1 METLARAVV
10 RARYLVLLVWAA
22 VAVLAVPTALRVGE
36 VLSVEGQ
43 WVEPVESARASDLI
57 RETFPSPVSKL
68 LAVTVRGPVPVDS
81 QPFRALLEALA
92 EAAAAEPYVD
102 DVVSYLTSDDEMF
115 LSPDRRS
122 TFLIAT
128 VGPQHADT
136 VTRAVPAF
144 RSAMQRAAAT
154 SPDGSEFEVRVTG
167 EPAFEWDIT
176 TVAIQDARR
185 GEVRALIPTAAVLLL
200 AFGAL
205 VAAALPIVIG
215 VGAIVLALAAV
226 YVVGAFFS
234 IAVFVVPVI
243 SMVGLGVGIDYSLF
257 ITGRFR
263 EELHGGRS
271 PEEAAVRAVTTAGQ
285 CVVTSGLTV
294 AIGFG
299 ALLLT
304 PASETRSVG
313 IGGLLVVAA
322 AVLLAVTLLPAML
335 VLLGRRIDWPAW
347 LSSRLTWYH
356 TWGGWQRWGGWVARH
371 RWLAA
376 AGGLLVLAAV
386 TWPLTRIDVRMPPAG
401 WFPAGTESSEGAE
414 VLETMGARGSLM
426 PVRVVVTAPEGER
439 IVGTRYLRGL
449 MRLSKALGADP
460 RVARVLGPVD
470 LEPGVSTLE
479 YAMMY
484 GNLETARERYPE
496 LMEAYVSNDGRT
508 ALTDLFLVDTA
519 SVATGMDVVRDVRA
533 LVAEGVSGLDGV
545 SVMVGGFAAAGAD
558 EEAALKGAFPR
569 MVALILLVTAVM
581 LAIAFRSVL
590 VPLKAVVM
598 NLLSVAGAFGLIV
611 LVFQWGH
618 GASVFGLDAG
628 TEAIHIVVPVLA
640 FAIVF
645 GLSMD
650 YEVFLLSRIREA
662 FDRSGDNEA
671 ATTEGLGAT
680 ASFITSAAAIM
691 VIVFGAFAFSRV
703 QVAQMLGFA
712 LATAVLLDAT
722 IIRLV
727 LVPAF
732 MHIAGRWN
740 WWPGVRRG
748 QGRDGP

>member
-10 RARYLVLLVWAA
+10 RARYFVLLAWAV
-22 VAVLAVPTALRVGE
+22 VAVVALRTALRVGE

-43 WVEPVESARASDLI
+43 WVEAVESAQASNLI
-57 RETFPSPVSKL
+57 REALPSPVSKV
-68 LAVTVRGPVPVDS
+68 LAVTVRGPMQIDS
-81 QPFRALLEALA
+81 PPYRTLLKALT
-92 EAAAAEPYVD
+92 EAAANEPYVD
-102 DVVSYLTSDDEMF
+102 HVVSYLTGNDETF
-115 LSPDRRS
+115 LSPDRLS

-128 VGPQHADT
+128 VGPEHADT

-144 RSAMQRAAAT
+144 RSAMQRAVVREVE
-154 SPDGSEFEVRVTG
+154 GGGFEVRVTG
-167 EPAFEWDIT
+167 QPALEWDIT
-176 TVAIQDARR
+176 VVAVQDARR
-185 GEVRALIPTAAVLLL
+185 GEVRALIPSAVVLLL

-205 VAAALPIVIG
+205 VAAALPILIG

-226 YVVGAFFS
+226 YVVGGYFS
-234 IAVFVVPVI
+234 MAVFVVPVV

-263 EELHGGRS
+263 EELHAGHGS
-271 PEEAAVRAVTTAGQ
+271 QEAAVGALASAGRAVAI
-285 CVVTSGLTV
+285 SGLTV
-294 AIGFG
+294 LIGFG

-304 PASETRSVG
+304 PASETQSVG

-322 AVLLAVTLLPAML
+322 ALLLAVTLLPAL
-335 VLLGRRIDWPAW
+335 LALLGRRIDWPDW
-347 LSSRLTWYH
+347 LSGRLTWYH
-356 TWGGWQRWGGWVARH
+356 KWEGWQRWGRWVAAH

-376 AGGLLVLAAV
+376 AGGLLVIAGV
-386 TWPLTRIDVRMPPAG
+386 TWPLTGIDVRMPPAG
-401 WFPAGTESSEGAE
+401 WFPAGTESSEGGE
-414 VLETMGARGSLM
+414 MLEEMGARGSLM
-426 PVRVVVTAPEGER
+426 PVRIVAAAPEGER
-439 IVGTRYLRGL
+439 VVGTRYLRGL
-449 MRLSKALGADP
+449 MRLSRTLRADP

-470 LEPGVSTLE
+470 LEPGLSALE

-484 GNLETARERYPE
+484 GDLATARERYPE
-496 LMEAYVSNDGRT
+496 LMEAYVSADGRT
-508 ALTDLFLVDTA
+508 TLTDLLLVDTA
-519 SVATGMDVVRDVRA
+519 SVATAMNVVRDVRT
-533 LVAEGVSGLDGV
+533 LLSDGV
-545 SVMVGGFAAAGAD
+545 AGLEDVLVVVGGFAAAGVD
-558 EEAALKGAFPR
+558 EEDALEGAFPR
-569 MVALILLVTAVM
+569 MVALILLVTVIM
-581 LAIAFRSVL
+581 LALAFRSLL

-618 GASVFGLDAG
+618 GVSVFGGTAG

-650 YEVFLLSRIREA
+650 YEVFLLSRIREG
-662 FDRSGDNEA
+662 FDHSGDNDT
-671 ATTEGLGAT
+671 ATLEGLGAT

-703 QVAQMLGFA
+703 QLAQMLGFA
-712 LATAVLLDAT
+712 LAAAVLLDAS

-740 WWPGVRRG
+740 WWPGVRG
-748 QGRDGP
+748 QEGVG